1 MKKLLSVVL
10 ACVLLF
16 AACAPAALAADERDE
31 PKASSIWFNDV
42 PVLYLCMD
50 KAIRG
55 VSADFAVTLLLG
67 DADDP
72 DDLTNAAPI
81 EPVRVQWVLP
91 YPETNDRLEVWITLP
106 ESIARGRFL
115 HYAVSGLLDA
125 QGNPVER
132 IGYKYPIIIDCLT
145 VKYASAQ
152 TSELIHIFAGDME
165 PGDTQGGDMPLYCL
179 QGEALQISID
189 PAYGE
194 AALNKRL
201 QVSCEGVDLT
211 RSEDG
216 SYTADTTG
224 TGIVSVSVAGTV
236 IFRVHLQ
243 VVTKQEMKSLLLK
256 SAAGHP
262 LNVGKAY
269 AISVLSMNVGLIAFP
284 PLIVIAIPLIA
295 AEAVAAAAAFPFAY
309 VGYLLWIM
317 ATY

>member
-10 ACVLLF
+10 ASVLLF
-16 AACAPAALAADERDE
+16 AACAPAAFADDGSDE
-31 PKASSIWFNDV
+31 AKVSSIWFNDV

-50 KAIRG
+50 KAIRS
-55 VSADFAVTLLLG
+55 VSNDFAVTLLLG
-67 DADDP
+67 DSDDP

-81 EPVRVQWVLP
+81 EPIRVQWVLP

-106 ESIARGRFL
+106 ENIERGRFI
-115 HYAVSGLLDA
+115 HYIVSGLLDA

-132 IGYKYPIIIDCLT
+132 IGYKYPISIEYLA
-145 VKYASAQ
+145 VKYASEQ

-179 QGEALQISID
+179 QGEALRISIKSD
-189 PAYGE
+189 YGE
-194 AALNKRL
+194 TGLNKRL
-201 QVSCEGVDLT
+201 QIACEGIDLT

-216 SYTADTTG
+216 SYIANTAG

-236 IFRVHLQ
+236 ICRVNLH

-256 SAAGHP
+256 SAASHP

-284 PLIVIAIPLIA
+284 PLIFIAIPLIA
-295 AEAVAAAAAFPFAY
+295 VEAVAATAAFPFAY

>member
-10 ACVLLF
+10 VFTMLF
-16 AACAPAALAADERDE
+16 AACAPAAFAADELGE
-31 PKASSIWFNDV
+31 PKVSSIWFDNV

-67 DADDP
+67 DSDDP

-81 EPVRVQWVLP
+81 EPVCVQWVLP

-106 ESIARGRFL
+106 ERIARSRFIR
-115 HYAVSGLLDA
+115 YTVSGLLDA
-125 QGNPVER
+125 EGNAAAR
-132 IGYKYPIIIDCLT
+132 IGYKYPIIADYLA
-145 VKYASAQ
+145 VQYASAQ

-165 PGDTQGGDMPLYCL
+165 PGDTQGGDMPIYCM
-179 QGEALQISID
+179 QGEALRISID

-201 QVSCEGVDLT
+201 QITCEGVDLT
-211 RSEDG
+211 RNEDG
-216 SYTADTTG
+216 TYTANTVG

-236 IFRVHLQ
+236 IFRFNLQ

-256 SAAGHP
+256 SVASHP

-295 AEAVAAAAAFPFAY
+295 AEAVAAAVAFPFAY